1 MGVIKGEEDKRTVK
15 QRKGDW
21 GEDKAAELLES
32 KGYALVCRKFRSKLG
47 EVDIVARKGRFL
59 AFVEVKTRKRVDFGL
74 PCEAVDGRKQYRLRK
89 TAEYFMLV
97 NPWTRGM
104 QPRMD
109 IIEILCL
116 DQGNYIRHLENA
128 F

>member
-1 MGVIKGEEDKRTVK
+1 MTERREQTDNRTVR

-21 GEDKAAELLES
+21 GEDKAVEYLENM
-32 KGYALVCRKFRSKLG
+32 GYRLVCRKFKSKLG
-47 EVDIVARKGRFL
+47 EVDVVARKGKIL
-59 AFVEVKTRKRVDFGL
+59 AFVEVKTRKRIDYGM
-74 PCEAVDGRKQYRLRK
+74 PCEAVDAAKQYRLRR
-89 TAEYFMLV
+89 TAEYFLLV

-109 IIEILCL
+109 IIEVLCL
-116 DQGNYIRHLENA
+116 DEGNYIRHLENA

>member
-1 MGVIKGEEDKRTVK
+1 MEERREQTDNRTVR

-21 GEDKAAELLES
+21 GEDKAVEYLEN
-32 KGYALVCRKFRSKLG
+32 KGYRLVCRKFKSKLG
-47 EVDIVARKGRFL
+47 EVDVVVRKENIL
-59 AFVEVKTRKRVDFGL
+59 AFVEVKTRKRIDYGM
-74 PCEAVDGRKQYRLRK
+74 PCEAVDAAKQYRLKR
-89 TAEYFMLV
+89 TAEYFLLV

-109 IIEILCL
+109 IVEVLCL
-116 DQGNYIRHLENA
+116 DEGNYIRHLENA